1 MRDIVLEWLD
11 PGDPRMTE
19 VHALRHEVLFAPF
32 GIPRDDRWDDEGA
45 DRLHIAAF
53 RDGKLVGYANMLL
66 EPDGTGHVRQVS
78 VLPELQGG
86 GVGSALMTGIEDEAR
101 RRGIALLT
109 LNART
114 TAEGFYTRIGW
125 RTVSDVFPF
134 GRTGVPHV
142 RMEKRIG

>member
-1 MRDIVLEWLD
+1 V
-11 PGDPRMTE
+11 
-19 VHALRHEVLFAPF
+19 
-32 GIPRDDRWDDEGA
+32 
-45 DRLHIAAF
+45 HIAAF

-66 EPDGTGHVRQVS
+66 KPDGTGHVRQVS

-134 GRTGVPHV
+134 GRAGVPHV

>member
-1 MRDIVLEWLD
+1 MQGIVLEWLEPD
-11 PGDPRMTE
+11 DPRMAE
-19 VHALRHEVLFAPF
+19 AHALRHEVLFAPF

-45 DRLHIAAF
+45 DRLHLAAF
-53 RDGKLVGYANMLL
+53 RDGRLVGYANMLL
-66 EPDGTGHVRQVS
+66 DPDSTGRVRQVS
-78 VLPELQGG
+78 VLPELQGY
-86 GVGSALMTGIEDEAR
+86 GVGRALMAGIEDEAR
-101 RRGIALLT
+101 RRGIVRLS

-114 TAEGFYTRIGW
+114 TAEGFYIRLGW